1 MEKNISMKKILAL
14 FLLIFTIGFPEMNK
28 AEPVMVVSDVYC
40 IRWAEGRKGKAS
52 KEVESHLIGLLDG
65 LSAGRQIPFWNF
77 KEGISFQQVY
87 LWMDKYCSENPESNA
102 YFGAYELIDE
112 QTQGL
117 FKKNKPQLKAN

>member
-1 MEKNISMKKILAL
+1 MKKNLSL
-14 FLLIFTIGFPEMNK
+14 FFLIFTIGFSEISK
-28 AEPVMVVSDVYC
+28 AEPVMIVSDVQC
-40 IRWAEGRKGKAS
+40 IRWAEGRKGKGS

-87 LWMDKYCSENPESNA
+87 LWVDKYCSENPESNA

>member
-1 MEKNISMKKILAL
+1 MKKNLSL
-14 FLLIFTIGFPEMNK
+14 FFLIFTIGFSEMSK
-28 AEPVMVVSDVYC
+28 AEPVMIVSDVQC
-40 IRWAEGRKGKAS
+40 IRWAEGRKGKGS

-87 LWMDKYCSENPESNA
+87 LWMDKYCSENPDSSA
-102 YFGAYELIDE
+102 YLGANELIDE

-117 FKKNKPQLKAN
+117 FKKNKPQSIAN

>member
-1 MEKNISMKKILAL
+1 MKKNLSL
-14 FLLIFTIGFPEMNK
+14 FLLIFTIGFSEISK

-40 IRWAEGRKGKAS
+40 IRWTEGRKGKAS

-77 KEGISFQQVY
+77 KEGISFQQAY
-87 LWMDKYCSENPESNA
+87 LWMDKYCLENQDSSV

-117 FKKNKPQLKAN
+117 FKKNQPQSTSN

>member
-1 MEKNISMKKILAL
+1 MKKNLSL
-14 FLLIFTIGFPEMNK
+14 FLLIFSLVFSEMIK

-40 IRWAEGRKGKAS
+40 NIWAAGRKGKQS

-87 LWMDKYCSENPESNA
+87 LWMDKHCLENPESNI

-117 FKKNKPQLKAN
+117 FKKNKPQPIVN

>member
-1 MEKNISMKKILAL
+1 MKKNLSLI
-14 FLLIFTIGFPEMNK
+14 LLIFTIFFSEMGK

-40 IRWAEGRKGKAS
+40 IRWTEGRKGKAS

-65 LSAGRQIPFWNF
+65 LSAGRQIAFWNF

-87 LWMDKYCSENPESNA
+87 LWMDKHCSENPESNV
-102 YFGAYELIDE
+102 YWGAYELINE

-117 FKKNKPQLKAN
+117 FKKSKPQVIEN

>member
-1 MEKNISMKKILAL
+1 MKKNLSL
-14 FLLIFTIGFPEMNK
+14 FLLIFSIGFSEMSK

-40 IRWAEGRKGKAS
+40 NIWVAGRKGKAS

-77 KEGISFQQVY
+77 KEGISFKQVY
-87 LWMDKYCSENPESNA
+87 LWMDKHCSENPESNV
-102 YFGAYELIDE
+102 YFGAYELIND

-117 FKKNKPQLKAN
+117 FKKNKPNSIAN

>member
-1 MEKNISMKKILAL
+1 MKKNLSLI
-14 FLLIFTIGFPEMNK
+14 LLIFTIFFSEMGK

-40 IRWAEGRKGKAS
+40 LRWTEGRKGKAS

-87 LWMDKYCSENPESNA
+87 LWMDKHCSENPESNV
-102 YFGAYELIDE
+102 YFGAYELMNE

-117 FKKNKPQLKAN
+117 FKKYKPQTIAN

>member
-1 MEKNISMKKILAL
+1 MKKNLSL
-14 FLLIFTIGFPEMNK
+14 FLLIFTIFFSEMSK

-40 IRWAEGRKGKAS
+40 IRWTEGRKGKAS

-87 LWMDKYCSENPESNA
+87 SWMDKHCSENPESNI
-102 YFGAYELIDE
+102 YFGAYELINE

-117 FKKNKPQLKAN
+117 FKKNKPHSIGN

>member
-1 MEKNISMKKILAL
+1 MKKHLSL
-14 FLLIFTIGFPEMNK
+14 LLLIFSIGFSEISK

-40 IRWAEGRKGKAS
+40 LRWTEGRKGKAS

-87 LWMDKYCSENPESNA
+87 LWMDKHCSENPESNV
-102 YFGAYELIDE
+102 YFGAYELMNE

-117 FKKNKPQLKAN
+117 FKKSKHQSIAN

>member
-1 MEKNISMKKILAL
+1 MKKTLSL
-14 FLLIFTIGFPEMNK
+14 FLLIFSLVFSEMSK

-40 IRWAEGRKGKAS
+40 IRWTEGRKGKGS

-87 LWMDKYCSENPESNA
+87 LWMDKYCLENPESNA

-117 FKKNKPQLKAN
+117 FKRNKPKS

>member
-1 MEKNISMKKILAL
+1 MKTNLSL
-14 FLLIFTIGFPEMNK
+14 FLLIFTIGFSEISK
-28 AEPVMVVSDVYC
+28 AETVMVVSDVYC
-40 IRWAEGRKGKAS
+40 LRWTEGRKGKAS

-87 LWMDKYCSENPESNA
+87 LWMDKHCSENPESNV
-102 YFGAYELIDE
+102 YFGAYELMNE

-117 FKKNKPQLKAN
+117 FKKSKPQSIAN

>member
-1 MEKNISMKKILAL
+1 MKKNLSL
-14 FLLIFTIGFPEMNK
+14 FLLIFTIFFSEMSK

-40 IRWAEGRKGKAS
+40 IRWTEGRKGKAS

-87 LWMDKYCSENPESNA
+87 GWMDKSYAENPDSID
-102 YFGAYELIDE
+102 FLGAYELIDQ

-117 FKKNKPQLKAN
+117 FTKYKPQAIAN

>member
-1 MEKNISMKKILAL
+1 MKKNLSL
-14 FLLIFTIGFPEMNK
+14 FLLIFTIGFSEMSQ
-28 AEPVMVVSDVYC
+28 AEPVMVVSDVNC
-40 IRWAEGRKGKAS
+40 IRWTEGRKGKGS

-87 LWMDKYCSENPESNA
+87 LWMDKYCSENQESNA

>member
-1 MEKNISMKKILAL
+1 MKKNLSL
-14 FLLIFTIGFPEMNK
+14 FLLIFTIGFSEMSK
-28 AEPVMVVSDVYC
+28 AEPVLIVSDVYC
-40 IRWAEGRKGKAS
+40 NIWAAGRKGKQS

-77 KEGISFQQVY
+77 KEGIAFQQVY
-87 LWMDKYCSENPESNA
+87 LWMDKYCSDNPDSSA

-117 FKKNKPQLKAN
+117 FKKNKPQSIAN

>member
-1 MEKNISMKKILAL
+1 MKKNLSL
-14 FLLIFTIGFPEMNK
+14 FLLIFTIFFSEMGK

-40 IRWAEGRKGKAS
+40 LRWTEGRKGKAS

-87 LWMDKYCSENPESNA
+87 AWMDKHCSENPESNV
-102 YFGAYELIDE
+102 YFGAYELVNE

-117 FKKNKPQLKAN
+117 FKKYKPQTIAN

>member
-1 MEKNISMKKILAL
+1 MKKNLSL
-14 FLLIFTIGFPEMNK
+14 FLLIFTIGFSEMSR
-28 AEPVMVVSDVYC
+28 AEPVMIVSDVYC
-40 IRWAEGRKGKAS
+40 NIWAAGRKGKGA

-87 LWMDKYCSENPESNA
+87 VWMDKYCSENPDSNA
-102 YFGAYELIDE
+102 YFGAYELMDE

-117 FKKNKPQLKAN
+117 FKKNKPQTSLEGAGF